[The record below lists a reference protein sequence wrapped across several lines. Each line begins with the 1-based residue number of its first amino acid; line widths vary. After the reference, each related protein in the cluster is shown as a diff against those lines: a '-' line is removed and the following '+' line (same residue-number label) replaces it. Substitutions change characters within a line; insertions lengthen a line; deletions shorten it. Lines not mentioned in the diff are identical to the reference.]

1 MLNKLYEQ
9 GKDLHVAN
17 YVAYGKTAD
26 HKLYADEGYKETATK
41 AEIEDA
47 FVKGRLV
54 IVEGANYL
62 VPVAFG
68 ATGVITV
75 VAGETVKTQAW
86 AASVYSE
93 IVTERDCYGDLTRNM
108 RRNQSGDKV
117 NDDISLANT
126 LSVIADPYVQEH
138 FCNLRYVTLYGGKWK
153 VTDASVEYPRIVL
166 TLGGLWHGNE
176 TE

>member
-1 MLNKLYEQ
+1 MAAVEHRTGRPVSYTHLDVYKRQ
-9 GKDLHVAN
+9 GYN
-17 YVAYGKTAD
+17 
-26 HKLYADEGYKETATK
+26 ETVTK

-86 AASVYSE
+86 AASAE
-93 IVTERDCYGDLTRNM
+93 
-108 RRNQSGDKV
+108 K
-117 NDDISLANT
+117 
-126 LSVIADPYVQEH
+126 
-138 FCNLRYVTLYGGKWK
+138 
-153 VTDASVEYPRIVL
+153 
-166 TLGGLWHGNE
+166 
-176 TE
+176 

>member
-54 IVEGANYL
+54 IVEDANYL

-75 VAGETVKTQAW
+75 VTGETGETVKTQAW
-86 AASVYSE
+86 AASAE
-93 IVTERDCYGDLTRNM
+93 
-108 RRNQSGDKV
+108 K
-117 NDDISLANT
+117 
-126 LSVIADPYVQEH
+126 
-138 FCNLRYVTLYGGKWK
+138 
-153 VTDASVEYPRIVL
+153 
-166 TLGGLWHGNE
+166 
-176 TE
+176 